1 MLTITEQQWQEILG
15 KHQEKINKIN
25 VLKARNEFLEERN
38 LQLKQEEAVLDK
50 TTKEL
55 ATTKATLSL
64 ILQKLQTSL
73 NKVECYELL
82 NGNPITQH
90 ELDKII

>member
-25 VLKARNEFLEERN
+25 V
-38 LQLKQEEAVLDK
+38 EEAALDK
-50 TTKEL
+50 ITKEL

-64 ILQKLQTSL
+64 VLQKLQTSL

-82 NGNPITQH
+82 NGSPIPQH